1 MTVLI
6 FTWKDMILVSGR
18 PHSIYKTNIVIYDDM
33 IYYLNVLYAFYW
45 VSRLSNFFYFSSVR
59 EFYCT
64 IAETMIKK
72 FPFQDKVLQVSGSWI
87 PTPRTR
93 FLQKMVSTF
102 YCISKLLVSWICTL
116 EKKEENKNAPELK
129 QIIQNLRTF
138 IIVTGWKKGIF
149 IHVYQSTCL

>member
-72 FPFQDKVLQVSGSWI
+72 FPFQDKVLQGI
-87 PTPRTR
+87 G
-93 FLQKMVSTF
+93 FLNPNTKDK
-102 YCISKLLVSWICTL
+102 IS
-116 EKKEENKNAPELK
+116 PED
-129 QIIQNLRTF
+129 
-138 IIVTGWKKGIF
+138 G
-149 IHVYQSTCL
+149 